1 MKAKLRAYRPSA
13 TVLEAELAPARQ
25 GEGAGT
31 LAGPGMAGN
40 QVQPS
45 WQSVYHLP
53 VLSQLL
59 TVFLHSAGSG
69 AR

>member
-1 MKAKLRAYRPSA
+1 MVQEEAADVKAKLRAYRPSA

-45 WQSVYHLP
+45 WQ
-53 VLSQLL
+53 
-59 TVFLHSAGSG
+59 
-69 AR
+69 

>member
-45 WQSVYHLP
+45 WQHVYHLP
-53 VLSQLL
+53 VLPNLL
-59 TVFLHSAGSG
+59 CIALPSAGSI
-69 AR
+69 